1 LVRILGQDERY
12 PPVLKDNRPV
22 PLWLRLENNIIEKPE
37 ELFNELREKMKGK
50 RRPPQGAVL
59 ICE

>member
-1 LVRILGQDERY
+1 MKGRRSKSKGLVKVLGQDERY

-37 ELFNELREKMKGK
+37 
-50 RRPPQGAVL
+50 
-59 ICE
+59 